1 MFPFQIIFDKTEK
14 DNQRSFIFVV
24 PDGKII
30 LTNVLGNFL
39 YNLSTARLIFLPN
52 FLALCIRDV
61 FSYDEELWLQVNR
74 HKSFCP
80 IIIVTS

>member
-1 MFPFQIIFDKTEK
+1 MAKI
-14 DNQRSFIFVV
+14 
-24 PDGKII
+24 PDGKTI
-30 LTNVLGNFL
+30 LTNDLGKFL
-39 YNLSTARLIFLPN
+39 YNLSTARFIFLPN

-61 FSYDEELWLQVNR
+61 FSYDEELCLQVKR